1 MKLLDAM
8 MRRFVKTGTLR
19 LIDADG
25 VPHVYA
31 ARPEPGQEV
40 GVRAGHGRQ
49 TRTYPRPWQ
58 ADTSYSPA
66 APHVGSILS
75 MERDET
81 IMLVARNIEA
91 LMAERGTD
99 AAGAQVPEATVQ
111 RAGAAIRDLSG
122 IQARFTQRM
131 QSAQPA
137 EHEAITAEAN
147 GAAEAALA
155 ARGLTPDEYN
165 NVIRLAQADQ
175 SLRERL
181 ISAARG
187 AR

>member
-1 MKLLDAM
+1 MESAFGKAL
-8 MRRFVKTGTLR
+8 G
-19 LIDADG
+19 
-25 VPHVYA
+25 A
-31 ARPEPGQEV
+31 AVLAAAFGL
-40 GVRAGHGRQ
+40 
-49 TRTYPRPWQ
+49 T
-58 ADTSYSPA
+58 A
-66 APHVGSILS
+66 APLGAQQASPG
-75 MERDET
+75 T
-81 IMLVARNIEA
+81 APT
-91 LMAERGTD
+91 AEQGTN
-99 AAGAQVPEATVQ
+99 AVGAQVPEATVQ

-122 IQARFTQRM
+122 IQARYTQRM

-137 EHEAITAEAN
+137 EHEAIAAEAS

-165 NVIRLAQADQ
+165 SVIRLAQADQ